1 MQSNNHS
8 LPEWVKGSP
17 SDYQEFNSKPQKDD
31 QFDPELG
38 IVISGPFVVGPT
50 ESYPENFIAE
60 NLRFV
65 DGPKDPRQIVVGD
78 FNRDH
83 YLNVIGR
90 VRIEDGKIKANTKD
104 WGMVTIR
111 QLSLKDK
118 NLVSPA
124 NLLDGKDPKTVQE
137 FAEILAPEDRY
148 KW

>member
-1 MQSNNHS
+1 MESTNYP
-8 LPEWVKGSP
+8 LPDCVKGSLA
-17 SDYQEFNSKPQKDD
+17 DYQKFNSKPHK
-31 QFDPELG
+31 FESSLG
-38 IVISGPFVVGPT
+38 VVAAGPFVVEPT
-50 ESYPENFIAE
+50 DANPDSFIAE
-60 NLRFV
+60 TLRFI
-65 DGPKDPRQIVVGD
+65 DNSRHPRQIVIGD
-78 FNRDH
+78 FGRDH
-83 YLNVIGR
+83 SLDVIGR

-124 NLLDGKDPKTVQE
+124 NLLDGKNPKTVQE